1 MNRWKKAAAAILSAG
16 IVLILFLALQRL
28 VEPKYADDILE
39 GNFTSEYY
47 NETTPHDVLF
57 IGDCEVYENFDPIY
71 LWKHFGITSY
81 IRGNAQQL
89 TWHSYYMLE
98 DTLRYETPK
107 AVIYNVQALTHAE
120 PQREEYNRMA
130 LDGMKWSKTK
140 FDAIQASM
148 CKGEHLLD
156 YIFPLLRY
164 HQRIFD
170 LSGSDMTYYWNAR
183 KVTHNGYYM
192 RIDVLP
198 VSESDVA
205 DPTWLLGKP
214 EEETPE
220 EDEDTSMESDDL
232 IDDPWG
238 DIEGADEEEEENGND
253 TNMPAL
259 DDAGEGKPFGS
270 YPLAYLEKI
279 RILCEEK
286 GIQLIL
292 IKAPSLAP
300 QWYSSDN
307 DQVTAYAGKYNLPY
321 INFYD
326 LLEET
331 GIDYET
337 DTYDGGLH
345 MNLNG
350 ADKLS
355 AYLGNRLAGQYGITD
370 HRNDSELAAAYEKK
384 VSFYEEMK
392 QAQQEE
398 LDKYG
403 EIKNY

>member
-1 MNRWKKAAAAILSAG
+1 
-16 IVLILFLALQRL
+16 
-28 VEPKYADDILE
+28 
-39 GNFTSEYY
+39 
-47 NETTPHDVLF
+47 
-57 IGDCEVYENFDPIY
+57 
-71 LWKHFGITSY
+71 
-81 IRGNAQQL
+81 
-89 TWHSYYMLE
+89 
-98 DTLRYETPK
+98 
-107 AVIYNVQALTHAE
+107 
-120 PQREEYNRMA
+120 
-130 LDGMKWSKTK
+130 
-140 FDAIQASM
+140 
-148 CKGEHLLD
+148 
-156 YIFPLLRY
+156 
-164 HQRIFD
+164 
-170 LSGSDMTYYWNAR
+170 MTYYWNAR